1 MDSKGK
7 DSRVFRDEK
16 WKCELALLADTLNLQ
31 LQGCDSM
38 ITGMNDAVKG
48 FSSEAA
54 SYGRHRC
61 TSATCLI
68 SPVECCNVEP
78 ICCNDFP
85 KGALSF
91 HGPLE
96 ALKRI
101 KGVSS
106 CSATHLLSTWK
117 TYLYTDSDGAGR
129 AAV

>member
-54 SYGRHRC
+54 LMGD
-61 TSATCLI
+61 TDA
-68 SPVECCNVEP
+68 PV
-78 ICCNDFP
+78 
-85 KGALSF
+85 
-91 HGPLE
+91 
-96 ALKRI
+96 
-101 KGVSS
+101 
-106 CSATHLLSTWK
+106 
-117 TYLYTDSDGAGR
+117 
-129 AAV
+129 